1 MCTLIC
7 RVGVVSTKEN
17 LCVCPTSLQL
27 SAFSYISH
35 PIISALCCEFFLLF
49 LFFER
54 ERKKG
59 SKKEKEELMN
69 KCEPSS
75 LC

>member
-35 PIISALCCEFFLLF
+35 PIISALCCEFLLLF
-49 LFFER
+49 FFFL

>member
-7 RVGVVSTKEN
+7 RVGVVPTKEN

-49 LFFER
+49 LFFFER
-54 ERKKG
+54 ERKEVR
-59 SKKEKEELMN
+59 KKRK
-69 KCEPSS
+69 S
-75 LC
+75 